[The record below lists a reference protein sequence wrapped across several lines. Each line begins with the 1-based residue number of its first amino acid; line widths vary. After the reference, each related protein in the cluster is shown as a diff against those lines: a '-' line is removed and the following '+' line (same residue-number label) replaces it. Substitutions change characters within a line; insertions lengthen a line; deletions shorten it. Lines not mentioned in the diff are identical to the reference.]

1 MYNYAFWLRIS
12 QKNITYLNLEDP
24 NLNYNNSPFRITFAM
39 YPKAQAPVR
48 FPLEWLGKPHGGLEN
63 ITEQQNNNVCGR
75 ERGRAD
81 NRRDG
86 CRAEGKGGGRIESR
100 AQPAKHTRRL
110 KGLRGNL
117 RRLKARP
124 IWSVLRIHVK
134 SYTPTAAYTMFF
146 VPKETKRQRK
156 R

>member
-1 MYNYAFWLRIS
+1 MFSIILVYNYAFWLRIS

-86 CRAEGKGGGRIESR
+86 CRAEGKGEGRIESR

-124 IWSVLRIHVK
+124 I
-134 SYTPTAAYTMFF
+134 
-146 VPKETKRQRK
+146 
-156 R
+156 